1 MKLSTVVSDYRKRLQ
16 ISQRE
21 FSRRCGLSN
30 SYISFIENELNPK
43 TGKPIVPTLEQ
54 YQKIASGMD
63 MTVHQLF
70 ELLDEDAPVDLHSSS
85 SAPAPAKSSDDEIR
99 LLIPGVSKLPPE
111 QVERT
116 KNAFLA
122 MFKATYPEL
131 FEKGDDDK

>member
-1 MKLSTVVSDYRKRLQ
+1 MKLSAVVSEYRQKLQ

-21 FSRRCGLSN
+21 FARRCGLSN
-30 SYISFIENELNPK
+30 SYISFIENEVNPR

-54 YQKIASGMD
+54 YGKIAAGMN

-70 ELLDEDAPVDLHSSS
+70 SLLDEDSPVELHHSQ
-85 SAPAPAKSSDDEIR
+85 SADDIPESNTDEVR
-99 LLIPGVSKLPPE
+99 LLIPGLGKLPPE

-131 FEKGDDDK
+131 FEGDDDK

>member
-1 MKLSTVVSDYRKRLQ
+1 MKLSAIIIEYRNRFQ

-30 SYISFIENELNPK
+30 SYISFLENEVNPR
-43 TGKPIVPTLEQ
+43 TGRPIVPTLEQ
-54 YQKIASGMD
+54 YQKLATGMN
-63 MTVHQLF
+63 MTVQQLF
-70 ELLDEDAPVDLHSSS
+70 EMLDEDSPVDLHADPVPESSS
-85 SAPAPAKSSDDEIR
+85 PNQDEIR
-99 LLIPGVSKLPPE
+99 LLIPGLSRIPRE

-131 FEKGDDDK
+131 FDKGDDDK

>member
-1 MKLSTVVSDYRKRLQ
+1 MKLSTIVSDYRRRLQ

-70 ELLDEDAPVDLHSSS
+70 EQLDDDAPVDLHFSSTS
-85 SAPAPAKSSDDEIR
+85 VPEKSINDEIR
-99 LLIPGVSKLPPE
+99 LLIPGISKLPPE